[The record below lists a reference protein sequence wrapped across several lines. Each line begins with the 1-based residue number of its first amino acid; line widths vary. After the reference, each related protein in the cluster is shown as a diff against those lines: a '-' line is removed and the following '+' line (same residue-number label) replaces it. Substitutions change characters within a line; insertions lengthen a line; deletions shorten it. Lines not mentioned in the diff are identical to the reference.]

1 MKPAEREA
9 KAIIDGITFLETEIN
24 QRWGFNQLRL
34 LVSDDLRLRFD
45 NQLAR
50 YEEAVKANHLPSIRI
65 QGASLRKGYEHLESN
80 AKSAG
85 LRPITR
91 EAWSCLNKA
100 TKTPVSVVRLPE
112 HTTEAWV
119 DHGVVFSIDELVK
132 MIANPLYRTGYFS
145 FIKSTLIQFNKVII
159 FTQNR

>member
-65 QGASLRKGYEHLESN
+65 QGASLRKGYEQLESN

-91 EAWSCLNKA
+91 EVWS
-100 TKTPVSVVRLPE
+100 LP
-112 HTTEAWV
+112 
-119 DHGVVFSIDELVK
+119 S
-132 MIANPLYRTGYFS
+132 
-145 FIKSTLIQFNKVII
+145 
-159 FTQNR
+159 